1 MPVLVEAEVSYLQIC
16 ANCPYNLEFGRRT
29 VKITPKIVDRDRAL
43 ILDVVRRFGSIS
55 RTDIHH
61 LTHLRMASISQLS
74 RELVRDG
81 KLLEGGRGDD
91 LGMVGRKLLSFNEEF
106 GYVVGVDY
114 DAELTMAAVMDL
126 HPRIKKPVVKE
137 ATYLN
142 GGVEGLLQ
150 QLFACTRNAID
161 GAGVPLNAVLGL
173 GVGDTGLVDRQQGVS
188 VMSSTI
194 DFWKGVPVQ
203 EIFEKEFG
211 IPVVLENN
219 GRTKAL
225 AEQLMGA
232 GEQAPNMIHIE
243 YGKGIGAGVI
253 IEGKLFRGHCS
264 GAGEFG
270 HTHIVE
276 NGPAC
281 KCGSFGCLEALAGIG
296 ALESRVRRAISEGGQ
311 SLCLSMAADDP
322 QRISGWMVLEAARQ
336 GDKMAVA
343 LVDQIGR
350 YLGLGI
356 ANLVN
361 LFNPSIIV
369 LDQRLES
376 AGERLLDQF
385 KRIVNC
391 QALAHLTE
399 SLQFRFG
406 KLGGDA
412 NLLGAGLV
420 VLEELFEVPALKP
433 PRFMIDPTVAP
444 LGLRRK
450 KRQSQT
456 ESAPTLMAD

>member
-1 MPVLVEAEVSYLQIC
+1 
-16 ANCPYNLEFGRRT
+16 

-43 ILDVVRRFGSIS
+43 ILDVVRRFGAIS

-74 RELVRDG
+74 RELVDDG
-81 KLLEGGRGDD
+81 KLREGAQCDD
-91 LGMVGRKLLSFNEEF
+91 SAHVGRKLLSFNEEF

-114 DAELTMAAVMDL
+114 DAEWTMAAVMDL
-126 HPRIKKPVVKE
+126 HPRIKKPLVKE

-150 QLFACTRNAID
+150 QLFACTRRAIN
-161 GAGVPLNAVLGL
+161 GAGVPLTAVLGL
-173 GVGDTGLVDRQQGVS
+173 GVGDTGLVDRQQGLS

-232 GEQAPNMIHIE
+232 GQQAPNMIHIE

-270 HTHIVE
+270 HTHIFE
-276 NGPAC
+276 NGPPC

-296 ALESRVRRAISEGGQ
+296 ALESRMRRAISDGGH
-311 SLCLSMAADDP
+311 SRCLAMAGEDP
-322 QRISGWMVLEAARQ
+322 EKITGWMVLQAARQ
-336 GDKMAVA
+336 GDKMAVT
-343 LVDQIGR
+343 LMDEIGR
-350 YLGLGI
+350 QLGLGI

-361 LFNPSIIV
+361 LFNPSTIV
-369 LDQRLES
+369 LDQRLEN
-376 AGERLLDQF
+376 AGERLLDQI
-385 KRIVNC
+385 KRIVSC

-399 SLQFRFG
+399 DLQFHFG
-406 KLGGDA
+406 KLGGEA
-412 NLLGAGLV
+412 NLLGAGLLI
-420 VLEELFEVPALKP
+420 LEELFEVPALKP

-444 LGLRRK
+444 LGRRRRS
-450 KRQSQT
+450 KRQAQPET
-456 ESAPTLMAD
+456 AATTMTD